1 MARYDVKPGSTSR
14 GVTVGTNDIM
24 SVSST
29 GIAIDTTLNG
39 TYTSAFLYLNEGGI
53 ASNTYIQNGRMY
65 ISNGGHAKGTTLYN
79 GYEVIYAGGHEDGAI
94 VSGGTLEL
102 AYGASATN
110 INVLSGGA
118 MLGDYNATNYI
129 TGTSRGKTIK
139 LGNGQML
146 NLTVYT
152 NREMLVS
159 EGWIASNTT
168 LNGNYA
174 SAQMFV
180 KAGGKASNTLI
191 SSGRMYVSNGGYT
204 ENTTLIGGSQII
216 YTGSHEHGAII
227 KGGIFDLAYGASA
240 TNIQIVSNGFM
251 TADYN
256 HKSYITGTSQG
267 KTIKAGDGE
276 MLNLTVYTNRSMLV
290 SQGWVASNT
299 TLNGTY
305 ASACMYTL
313 DGGTATNTIVSSGRM
328 YVSNGGY
335 TENTT
340 LLNGSQVISAG
351 GWEHRGIVKGGVL
364 YLLYGA
370 SATDIQVVNDGVM
383 IGDFDDTSYITGTS
397 QGKIISAGDGEMLNL
412 TVYTNRE
419 MVVSEG
425 WIASNTTLNGNY
437 ASALMY
443 TLSGGVASNTII
455 NNGRMFVSSGAYTQ
469 STSLVNGSQII
480 LAGGH
485 EHGVVVK
492 GGTLY
497 LSNGASATDIQI
509 INNGAMIANFGSTS
523 YITGTSQGKSIKAGD
538 GEMLNLTIYTD
549 RSMVVGKG
557 WKASNTI
564 LNGTYASAQMF
575 VEKEA
580 QAYGTI
586 ISSGRMYISAG
597 GYAENTYQAAGSQI
611 IYNGGTASG
620 GSVKGGTM
628 YVANGGTVKGTEL
641 RTEGTIILSAGA
653 KAYDLVLS
661 NSNLGMSAGAQL
673 IRTSVCRGGKLAVSN
688 SNVAND
694 TQVLAGGTATI
705 FSKAAASGGNVM
717 SGGTL
722 IFSSGA
728 ILTGTLNAAG
738 TITVKNG
745 ATVSNGT
752 LNFNLV
758 DLKAG
763 NRVILNDMSLLT
775 GANYSITVSGSQA
788 EGSYKLAT
796 GAGAFNGTITVKN
809 ESGNTL
815 GSLSIGGTLN
825 AGGNSY
831 TLTRNNA
838 ALSLTV
844 TASGPSKSPAGDI
857 DGNGVS
863 DVMFQY
869 KVDHQIGFWMNGSNT
884 WKGQGLPEPV
894 EWEVVGAYDMNA
906 NGKADVVM
914 LGNVT
919 VNGVKG
925 AYVGYRKDGD
935 MSTWENISYLNNPDN
950 IQWNVKVGNMTGN
963 AGKNSIVWHAAE
975 LGAVGVWTDG
985 TDSWVSISGGFDKNW
1000 TMLGTGDFNGDGKDE
1015 ILFRNG
1021 TNFYTTDINSN
1032 FSSLGGFGD
1041 GWDARAIG
1049 DFSGDG
1055 KDDLVL
1061 FHKDTGSVVKLENGQ
1076 TSSYASLGQL
1086 DANDWFIVGAGDYN
1100 GDGKDD
1106 LLVRQYSSG
1115 MLGYYANGDFSK
1127 WNEMGRGVDMNWA
1140 VIA

>member
-1 MARYDVKPGSTSR
+1 MARYDVKPGSTVS
-14 GVTVGTNDIM
+14 GKTLGYGDSMYI
-24 SVSST
+24 SST
-29 GIAIDTTLNG
+29 GLAIDTIINANYANTDA
-39 TYTSAFLYLNEGGI
+39 AFLYINEGGK
-53 ASNTYIQNGRMY
+53 ASRTIIRHGMLY
-65 ISNGGHAKGTTLYN
+65 ISNGGVAESTTQFAGTQTVLEGGLINSTIISGGTLDLAAGASATNVQINSFMTADYTADSYITGTSN
-79 GYEVIYAGGHEDGAI
+79 GKDIKVGDKEMNNLTIWYGRYMTVSEGWVASNTTINANYLSTDAASMFIKDGGKATGTVVSHGILYVSNGGYVENTTQVNGSQVIYAGGHTDGA
-94 VSGGTLEL
+94 VVKGGSLCL
-102 AYGASATN
+102 SAGASATN
-110 INVLSGGA
+110 VQI
-118 MLGDYNATNYI
+118 
-129 TGTSRGKTIK
+129 
-139 LGNGQML
+139 
-146 NLTVYT
+146 
-152 NREMLVS
+152 
-159 EGWIASNTT
+159 SN
-168 LNGNYA
+168 
-174 SAQMFV
+174 
-180 KAGGKASNTLI
+180 
-191 SSGRMYVSNGGYT
+191 
-204 ENTTLIGGSQII
+204 
-216 YTGSHEHGAII
+216 
-227 KGGIFDLAYGASA
+227 
-240 TNIQIVSNGFM
+240 NGFM
-251 TADYN
+251 TADYTAD
-256 HKSYITGTSQG
+256 SYITGTSDG
-267 KTIKAGDGE
+267 KSIKLADGE
-276 MLNLTVYTNRSMLV
+276 MNNLTIWYGRYMNV
-290 SQGWVASNT
+290 SEGWVASNT
-299 TLNGTY
+299 TINANYLSTDAASMFINKGGQASGT
-305 ASACMYTL
+305 
-313 DGGTATNTIVSSGRM
+313 
-328 YVSNGGY
+328 
-335 TENTT
+335 
-340 LLNGSQVISAG
+340 VIS
-351 GWEHRGIVKGGVL
+351 HGILHVK
-364 YLLYGA
+364 
-370 SATDIQVVNDGVM
+370 S
-383 IGDFDDTSYITGTS
+383 
-397 QGKIISAGDGEMLNL
+397 
-412 TVYTNRE
+412 
-419 MVVSEG
+419 
-425 WIASNTTLNGNY
+425 
-437 ASALMY
+437 
-443 TLSGGVASNTII
+443 
-455 NNGRMFVSSGAYTQ
+455 
-469 STSLVNGSQII
+469 
-480 LAGGH
+480 
-485 EHGVVVK
+485 
-492 GGTLY
+492 
-497 LSNGASATDIQI
+497 
-509 INNGAMIANFGSTS
+509 
-523 YITGTSQGKSIKAGD
+523 
-538 GEMLNLTIYTD
+538 
-549 RSMVVGKG
+549 
-557 WKASNTI
+557 
-564 LNGTYASAQMF
+564 
-575 VEKEA
+575 
-580 QAYGTI
+580 
-586 ISSGRMYISAG
+586 G
-597 GYAENTYQAAGSQI
+597 GYAENTSQAAGSQI

-628 YVANGGTVKGTEL
+628 FVANGGTVKGTEL

-688 SNVAND
+688 SNVASD

-705 FSKAAASGGNVM
+705 FSKATASGGNVM

-763 NRVILNDMSLLT
+763 NRVILNDMSLLA

-788 EGSYKLAT
+788 EGSYKLAN

-884 WKGQGLPEPV
+884 WKGQGLPEPA

-935 MSTWENISYLNNPDN
+935 MSTWENISFLNNPDN

-985 TDSWVSISGGFDKNW
+985 SDNWVSISGGFDKNW

-1041 GWDARAIG
+1041 GWDVRAIG

-1076 TSSYASLGQL
+1076 TSSYARLGQL

>member
-1 MARYDVKPGSTSR
+1 MARYDVKPGSTSS
-14 GVTVGTNDIM
+14 GVTVGGSSTM
-24 SVSST
+24 YVSSAGT
-29 GIAIDTTLNG
+29 AIETTISGNYAWGSMGILNG
-39 TYTSAFLYLNEGGI
+39 GEAIKTTIANNGSVEVANGGRIQETNQIGGKQSILSGGI
-53 ASNTYIQNGRMY
+53 TDNATI
-65 ISNGGHAKGTTLYN
+65 T
-79 GYEVIYAGGHEDGAI
+79 
-94 VSGGTLEL
+94 GGTLYL
-102 AYGASATN
+102 ADGASATN
-110 INVLSGGA
+110 LIIN
-118 MLGDYNATNYI
+118 
-129 TGTSRGKTIK
+129 
-139 LGNGQML
+139 
-146 NLTVYT
+146 
-152 NREMLVS
+152 
-159 EGWIASNTT
+159 
-168 LNGNYA
+168 
-174 SAQMFV
+174 
-180 KAGGKASNTLI
+180 
-191 SSGRMYVSNGGYT
+191 SNGGM
-204 ENTTLIGGSQII
+204 IGDFS
-216 YTGSHEHGAII
+216 
-227 KGGIFDLAYGASA
+227 SA
-240 TNIQIVSNGFM
+240 
-251 TADYN
+251 
-256 HKSYITGTSQG
+256 SYITGTSNG
-267 KTIKAGDGE
+267 KEIKISNGI
-276 MLNLTVYTNRSMLV
+276 MQNLTVYQAHYITVGER
-290 SQGWVASNT
+290 WVASSSILQGDYSKATMNI
-299 TLNGTY
+299 
-305 ASACMYTL
+305 L
-313 DGGTATNTIVSSGRM
+313 DGGIAIDTAMNKNSYIV
-328 YVSNGGY
+328 VSNGGCIQK
-335 TENTT
+335 TKQITGTQNILSGGLTDKAVVTGGT
-340 LLNGSQVISAG
+340 LLLSA
-351 GWEHRGIVKGGVL
+351 
-364 YLLYGA
+364 GA
-370 SATDIQVVNDGVM
+370 SATDLLVSANGTM
-383 IGDFDDTSYITGTS
+383 IGDFTSDSYISGTS
-397 QGKIISAGDGEMLNL
+397 QGKIVKLGNGVMQNL
-412 TVYTNRE
+412 TVYQARYMTLAD
-419 MVVSEG
+419 G
-425 WIASNTTLNGNY
+425 WIASGTTLQGDYNAAKMNILDGGSAIDTTMDKNSYLTVSNGGY
-437 ASALMY
+437 IQKTKQVSG
-443 TLSGGVASNTII
+443 TQDILSGGLTD
-455 NNGRMFVSSGAYTQ
+455 RT
-469 STSLVNGSQII
+469 
-480 LAGGH
+480 
-485 EHGVVVK
+485 VVT
-492 GGTLY
+492 GGTL
-497 LSNGASATDIQI
+497 LLNAGASATDLLISA
-509 INNGAMIANFGSTS
+509 NGTMIGDFTSDS
-523 YITGTSQGKSIKAGD
+523 YISGTSQGKEIILGD
-538 GEMLNLTIYTD
+538 GVMQNLTVYQARYMTLADGWIASGTTLQGGYSFA
-549 RSMVVGKG
+549 SMEINSGA
-557 WKASNTI
+557 KAINTI
-564 LNGTYASAQMF
+564 LN
-575 VEKEA
+575 
-580 QAYGTI
+580 
-586 ISSGRMYISAG
+586 SSCKLHVKSG
-597 GYAENTYQAAGSQI
+597 GYAENTSQAAGSQI
-611 IYNGGTASG
+611 IYNGATASG

-688 SNVAND
+688 SNVASD

-763 NRVILNDMSLLT
+763 NRVILNDMSLLA

-788 EGSYKLAT
+788 EGSYKLAN

-884 WKGQGLPEPV
+884 WKGQGLPEPA

-935 MSTWENISYLNNPDN
+935 MSTWENISFLNNPDN
-950 IQWNVKVGNMTGN
+950 IQWTVKVGNMTGN

-985 TDSWVSISGGFDKNW
+985 SDNWVSISGGFDKNW

-1041 GWDARAIG
+1041 GWDVRAIG

>member
-1 MARYDVKPGSTSR
+1 M
-14 GVTVGTNDIM
+14 
-24 SVSST
+24 
-29 GIAIDTTLNG
+29 
-39 TYTSAFLYLNEGGI
+39 
-53 ASNTYIQNGRMY
+53 
-65 ISNGGHAKGTTLYN
+65 H
-79 GYEVIYAGGHEDGAI
+79 
-94 VSGGTLEL
+94 
-102 AYGASATN
+102 
-110 INVLSGGA
+110 
-118 MLGDYNATNYI
+118 
-129 TGTSRGKTIK
+129 
-139 LGNGQML
+139 
-146 NLTVYT
+146 
-152 NREMLVS
+152 
-159 EGWIASNTT
+159 
-168 LNGNYA
+168 
-174 SAQMFV
+174 
-180 KAGGKASNTLI
+180 
-191 SSGRMYVSNGGYT
+191 
-204 ENTTLIGGSQII
+204 
-216 YTGSHEHGAII
+216 
-227 KGGIFDLAYGASA
+227 
-240 TNIQIVSNGFM
+240 
-251 TADYN
+251 
-256 HKSYITGTSQG
+256 
-267 KTIKAGDGE
+267 
-276 MLNLTVYTNRSMLV
+276 
-290 SQGWVASNT
+290 
-299 TLNGTY
+299 
-305 ASACMYTL
+305 
-313 DGGTATNTIVSSGRM
+313 
-328 YVSNGGY
+328 
-335 TENTT
+335 
-340 LLNGSQVISAG
+340 
-351 GWEHRGIVKGGVL
+351 
-364 YLLYGA
+364 
-370 SATDIQVVNDGVM
+370 
-383 IGDFDDTSYITGTS
+383 
-397 QGKIISAGDGEMLNL
+397 
-412 TVYTNRE
+412 
-419 MVVSEG
+419 
-425 WIASNTTLNGNY
+425 
-437 ASALMY
+437 
-443 TLSGGVASNTII
+443 
-455 NNGRMFVSSGAYTQ
+455 
-469 STSLVNGSQII
+469 
-480 LAGGH
+480 
-485 EHGVVVK
+485 
-492 GGTLY
+492 
-497 LSNGASATDIQI
+497 
-509 INNGAMIANFGSTS
+509 INNGA
-523 YITGTSQGKSIKAGD
+523 
-538 GEMLNLTIYTD
+538 
-549 RSMVVGKG
+549 
-557 WKASNTI
+557 
-564 LNGTYASAQMF
+564 
-575 VEKEA
+575 
-580 QAYGTI
+580 
-586 ISSGRMYISAG
+586 
-597 GYAENTYQAAGSQI
+597 YAENTLQSGGSQI

-628 YVANGGTVKGTEL
+628 FVANGGTVKGTEL
-641 RTEGTIILSAGA
+641 RTEGSIILSAGA

-688 SNVAND
+688 SNVASD

-728 ILTGTLNAAG
+728 ILTGTINAAG

-788 EGSYKLAT
+788 EGSYKLAN

-844 TASGPSKSPAGDI
+844 TTSGPSKSPAGDI

-884 WKGQGLPEPV
+884 WKGQGLPEPA

-975 LGAVGVWTDG
+975 LGAVGAWTDG

-1000 TMLGTGDFNGDGKDE
+1000 TMLGTGDFNGDRKDE

-1041 GWDARAIG
+1041 GWDVRAIG

>member
-1 MARYDVKPGSTSR
+1 MARYDVKPGSTSS
-14 GVTVGTNDIM
+14 GVMVGGSSTM
-24 SVSST
+24 YVSSAGTAIETILNAGT
-29 GIAIDTTLNG
+29 GYTASMVILDGGKGLNTKLG
-39 TYTSAFLYLNEGGI
+39 NRSYLYVNNGGI
-53 ASNTYIQNGRMY
+53 LQDTVQTAGNQI
-65 ISNGGHAKGTTLYN
+65 ISSGGHTDHAT
-79 GYEVIYAGGHEDGAI
+79 I
-94 VSGGTLEL
+94 SGGVLVL
-102 AYGASATN
+102 NAGASATN
-110 INVLSGGA
+110 LNITDGF
-118 MLGDYNATNYI
+118 MEGDFSSDSYI
-129 TGTSRGKTIK
+129 TGTSRGVSIK
-139 LGNGQML
+139 VGNGIMQ
-146 NLTVYT
+146 NLTVCYGHY
-152 NREMLVS
+152 LSVAQD
-159 EGWIASNTT
+159 WIASKTT
-168 LNGNYA
+168 LIGAPGYTAKMYVNE
-174 SAQMFV
+174 
-180 KAGGKASNTLI
+180 GGTATETIINSRSI
-191 SSGRMYVSNGGYT
+191 MYVSNGGYVHST
-204 ENTTLIGGSQII
+204 KQ
-216 YTGSHEHGAII
+216 
-227 KGGIFDLAYGASA
+227 
-240 TNIQIVSNGFM
+240 TN
-251 TADYN
+251 
-256 HKSYITGTSQG
+256 
-267 KTIKAGDGE
+267 GE
-276 MLNLTVYTNRSMLV
+276 
-290 SQGWVASNT
+290 
-299 TLNGTY
+299 
-305 ASACMYTL
+305 
-313 DGGTATNTIVSSGRM
+313 
-328 YVSNGGY
+328 
-335 TENTT
+335 
-340 LLNGSQVISAG
+340 QVISSG
-351 GWEHRGIVKGGVL
+351 GL
-364 YLLYGA
+364 
-370 SATDIQVVNDGVM
+370 TD
-383 IGDFDDTSYITGTS
+383 
-397 QGKIISAGDGEMLNL
+397 
-412 TVYTNRE
+412 
-419 MVVSEG
+419 
-425 WIASNTTLNGNY
+425 
-437 ASALMY
+437 SALV
-443 TLSGGVASNTII
+443 T
-455 NNGRMFVSSGAYTQ
+455 
-469 STSLVNGSQII
+469 
-480 LAGGH
+480 
-485 EHGVVVK
+485 

-497 LSNGASATDIQI
+497 LNAGASATELVVSA
-509 INNGAMIANFGSTS
+509 NGVMKGDFTSDS
-523 YITGTSQGKSIKAGD
+523 YITGTSQGKSIKIAD
-538 GEMLNLTIYTD
+538 GIMQNLTVCSGYYMDVAEGWTASGTTLIGNPGYFAKMYVNEGGNAIETNIYN
-549 RSMVVGKG
+549 RSIMYV
-557 WKASNTI
+557 
-564 LNGTYASAQMF
+564 Y
-575 VEKEA
+575 
-580 QAYGTI
+580 
-586 ISSGRMYISAG
+586 SGAFT
-597 GYAENTYQAAGSQI
+597 ENTTQSGGSQI

-628 YVANGGTVKGTEL
+628 FVANGGTVKGTEL
-641 RTEGTIILSAGA
+641 RTEGSIILSAGA

-688 SNVAND
+688 SNVASD

-705 FSKAAASGGNVM
+705 FNKAAASGGNVM

-763 NRVILNDMSLLT
+763 NRVILNDMSLLA

-788 EGSYKLAT
+788 EGSYKLAN

-884 WKGQGLPEPV
+884 WKGQGLPEPA

-935 MSTWENISYLNNPDN
+935 MSTWENISFLNNPDN

-985 TDSWVSISGGFDKNW
+985 TDNWVSISGGFDKNW

-1041 GWDARAIG
+1041 GWDVRAIG

>member
-1 MARYDVKPGSTSR
+1 MTAD
-14 GVTVGTNDIM
+14 
-24 SVSST
+24 
-29 GIAIDTTLNG
+29 
-39 TYTSAFLYLNEGGI
+39 YTADS
-53 ASNTYIQNGRMY
+53 
-65 ISNGGHAKGTTLYN
+65 
-79 GYEVIYAGGHEDGAI
+79 
-94 VSGGTLEL
+94 
-102 AYGASATN
+102 
-110 INVLSGGA
+110 
-118 MLGDYNATNYI
+118 YI
-129 TGTSRGKTIK
+129 TGTSNGKDIK
-139 LGNGQML
+139 VGDKEMN
-146 NLTVYT
+146 NLTIWNGRYM
-152 NREMLVS
+152 NVS
-159 EGWIASNTT
+159 EGWVASNTT
-168 LNGNYA
+168 INANYLSYDTA
-174 SAQMFV
+174 SMFIRD
-180 KAGGKASNTLI
+180 GGKATGTVI
-191 SSGRMYVSNGGYT
+191 SHGILYVSNGGYV
-204 ENTTLIGGSQII
+204 ENTTQVNGSQII
-216 YTGSHEHGAII
+216 YAGGHTDGAVV
-227 KGGIFDLAYGASA
+227 KGGSLCLSAGASA
-240 TNIQIVSNGFM
+240 TNVQISNNGFM
-251 TADYN
+251 TADYTAD
-256 HKSYITGTSQG
+256 SYITGTSDG
-267 KTIKAGDGE
+267 KSIKLADGE
-276 MLNLTVYTNRSMLV
+276 MNNLTIWNGRYMNV
-290 SQGWVASNT
+290 SEGWVASNT
-299 TLNGTY
+299 TINANYLSYDTASMFINKGGQASGT
-305 ASACMYTL
+305 
-313 DGGTATNTIVSSGRM
+313 
-328 YVSNGGY
+328 
-335 TENTT
+335 
-340 LLNGSQVISAG
+340 VIS
-351 GWEHRGIVKGGVL
+351 HGILHVK
-364 YLLYGA
+364 
-370 SATDIQVVNDGVM
+370 S
-383 IGDFDDTSYITGTS
+383 
-397 QGKIISAGDGEMLNL
+397 
-412 TVYTNRE
+412 
-419 MVVSEG
+419 
-425 WIASNTTLNGNY
+425 
-437 ASALMY
+437 
-443 TLSGGVASNTII
+443 
-455 NNGRMFVSSGAYTQ
+455 
-469 STSLVNGSQII
+469 
-480 LAGGH
+480 
-485 EHGVVVK
+485 
-492 GGTLY
+492 
-497 LSNGASATDIQI
+497 
-509 INNGAMIANFGSTS
+509 
-523 YITGTSQGKSIKAGD
+523 
-538 GEMLNLTIYTD
+538 
-549 RSMVVGKG
+549 
-557 WKASNTI
+557 
-564 LNGTYASAQMF
+564 
-575 VEKEA
+575 
-580 QAYGTI
+580 
-586 ISSGRMYISAG
+586 G
-597 GYAENTYQAAGSQI
+597 GYAENTSQAAGSQI

-628 YVANGGTVKGTEL
+628 FVANGGTVKGTEL
-641 RTEGTIILSAGA
+641 RTEGSIILSAGA

-688 SNVAND
+688 SNVASD
-694 TQVLAGGTATI
+694 TLVLAGGTATI
-705 FSKAAASGGNVM
+705 FSKATASGGNVM

-763 NRVILNDMSLLT
+763 NRVILNDMSLLA

-788 EGSYKLAT
+788 EGSYKLAN

-884 WKGQGLPEPV
+884 WKGQGLPEPA

-935 MSTWENISYLNNPDN
+935 MSTWENISFLNNPDN

-985 TDSWVSISGGFDKNW
+985 TDNWVSISGGFDKNW

-1021 TNFYTTDINSN
+1021 SNFYTTDINSN
-1032 FSSLGGFGD
+1032 FSSLGGFGA
-1041 GWDARAIG
+1041 GWEVRAIG

-1076 TSSYASLGQL
+1076 ASSYASLGQL

-1106 LLVRQYSSG
+1106 LLVRQYSTG

>member
-1 MARYDVKPGSTSR
+1 MTAD
-14 GVTVGTNDIM
+14 
-24 SVSST
+24 
-29 GIAIDTTLNG
+29 
-39 TYTSAFLYLNEGGI
+39 YTADS
-53 ASNTYIQNGRMY
+53 
-65 ISNGGHAKGTTLYN
+65 
-79 GYEVIYAGGHEDGAI
+79 
-94 VSGGTLEL
+94 
-102 AYGASATN
+102 
-110 INVLSGGA
+110 
-118 MLGDYNATNYI
+118 YI
-129 TGTSRGKTIK
+129 TGTSNGKDIK
-139 LGNGQML
+139 VGDKEMN
-146 NLTVYT
+146 NLTIWYGRYM
-152 NREMLVS
+152 NVS
-159 EGWIASNTT
+159 EGWVASNTT
-168 LNGNYA
+168 INANHGTNNDTA
-174 SAQMFV
+174 SMFIRD
-180 KAGGKASNTLI
+180 GGKATGTVI
-191 SSGRMYVSNGGYT
+191 SHGILYVSNGGYV
-204 ENTTLIGGSQII
+204 ENTTQVNGSQII
-216 YTGSHEHGAII
+216 YAGGHTDGAVV
-227 KGGIFDLAYGASA
+227 KGGSLCLSAGASA
-240 TNIQIVSNGFM
+240 TNVQISNNGFM
-251 TADYN
+251 TADYTAD
-256 HKSYITGTSQG
+256 SYITGTSDG
-267 KTIKAGDGE
+267 KSIKLADGE
-276 MLNLTVYTNRSMLV
+276 MNNLTIWYGRYMNV
-290 SQGWVASNT
+290 SEGWVASNT
-299 TLNGTY
+299 TINANHGTNNDT
-305 ASACMYTL
+305 ASMFINK
-313 DGGTATNTIVSSGRM
+313 GGQASG
-328 YVSNGGY
+328 
-335 TENTT
+335 T
-340 LLNGSQVISAG
+340 VIS
-351 GWEHRGIVKGGVL
+351 HGILHVK
-364 YLLYGA
+364 
-370 SATDIQVVNDGVM
+370 S
-383 IGDFDDTSYITGTS
+383 
-397 QGKIISAGDGEMLNL
+397 
-412 TVYTNRE
+412 
-419 MVVSEG
+419 
-425 WIASNTTLNGNY
+425 
-437 ASALMY
+437 
-443 TLSGGVASNTII
+443 
-455 NNGRMFVSSGAYTQ
+455 
-469 STSLVNGSQII
+469 
-480 LAGGH
+480 
-485 EHGVVVK
+485 
-492 GGTLY
+492 
-497 LSNGASATDIQI
+497 
-509 INNGAMIANFGSTS
+509 
-523 YITGTSQGKSIKAGD
+523 
-538 GEMLNLTIYTD
+538 
-549 RSMVVGKG
+549 
-557 WKASNTI
+557 
-564 LNGTYASAQMF
+564 
-575 VEKEA
+575 
-580 QAYGTI
+580 
-586 ISSGRMYISAG
+586 G
-597 GYAENTYQAAGSQI
+597 GYAENTSQAAGSQI
-611 IYNGGTASG
+611 IYNGATASG

-661 NSNLGMSAGAQL
+661 NSNLGMSARAQL

-688 SNVAND
+688 SNVASD

-705 FSKAAASGGNVM
+705 FNKAAASGGNVM

-763 NRVILNDMSLLT
+763 NRVILNDMSLLA

-788 EGSYKLAT
+788 EGSYKLAH

-884 WKGQGLPEPV
+884 WKGQGLPEPA

-935 MSTWENISYLNNPDN
+935 MSTWENISFLNNPDN
-950 IQWNVKVGNMTGN
+950 IQWTVKVGNMTGN

-985 TDSWVSISGGFDKNW
+985 TDNWVSISGGFDKNW

-1041 GWDARAIG
+1041 GWDVRAIG

>member
-1 MARYDVKPGSTSR
+1 MARYDVKPGSTVS
-14 GVTVGTNDIM
+14 GKTLGNGDSMYI
-24 SVSST
+24 SST
-29 GIAIDTTLNG
+29 GLAIDTIINANYGSYDT
-39 TYTSAFLYLNEGGI
+39 TSMYINEGGK
-53 ASNTYIQNGRMY
+53 ASGTIIRHGRLY
-65 ISNGGHAKGTTLYN
+65 ISNGGVAESTTQFAGTQTVL
-79 GYEVIYAGGHEDGAI
+79 EGGLTNSTI
-94 VSGGTLEL
+94 VSGGTLDL
-102 AYGASATN
+102 AAGASATN
-110 INVLSGGA
+110 V
-118 MLGDYNATNYI
+118 
-129 TGTSRGKTIK
+129 
-139 LGNGQML
+139 
-146 NLTVYT
+146 
-152 NREMLVS
+152 
-159 EGWIASNTT
+159 
-168 LNGNYA
+168 
-174 SAQMFV
+174 
-180 KAGGKASNTLI
+180 
-191 SSGRMYVSNGGYT
+191 
-204 ENTTLIGGSQII
+204 QI
-216 YTGSHEHGAII
+216 
-227 KGGIFDLAYGASA
+227 
-240 TNIQIVSNGFM
+240 NGFM
-251 TADYN
+251 TADYTAD
-256 HKSYITGTSQG
+256 SYITGTSNG
-267 KTIKAGDGE
+267 KDIKVGDKE
-276 MLNLTVYTNRSMLV
+276 MNNLTIWNGRYMNV
-290 SQGWVASNT
+290 SEGWVASNT
-299 TLNGTY
+299 TINANYLSYDT
-305 ASACMYTL
+305 ASMFIR
-313 DGGTATNTIVSSGRM
+313 DGGKATGTVISHGIL

-335 TENTT
+335 VENTT
-340 LLNGSQVISAG
+340 QVNGSQIIYAG
-351 GWEHRGIVKGGVL
+351 GHTDGAVVKGGSL
-364 YLLYGA
+364 CLSAGA
-370 SATDIQVVNDGVM
+370 SATNVQISNNGFMTADYTAD
-383 IGDFDDTSYITGTS
+383 SYITGTS
-397 QGKIISAGDGEMLNL
+397 DGKSIKLADGEMNNL
-412 TVYTNRE
+412 TIWNGRYMN
-419 MVVSEG
+419 VSEG
-425 WIASNTTLNGNY
+425 WVASNTTINANY
-437 ASALMY
+437 LSYDTASMF
-443 TLSGGVASNTII
+443 I
-455 NNGRMFVSSGAYTQ
+455 N
-469 STSLVNGSQII
+469 
-480 LAGGH
+480 
-485 EHGVVVK
+485 K
-492 GGTLY
+492 GGQ
-497 LSNGASATDIQI
+497 AS
-509 INNGAMIANFGSTS
+509 
-523 YITGTSQGKSIKAGD
+523 GTVISHGILHVKS
-538 GEMLNLTIYTD
+538 
-549 RSMVVGKG
+549 
-557 WKASNTI
+557 
-564 LNGTYASAQMF
+564 
-575 VEKEA
+575 
-580 QAYGTI
+580 
-586 ISSGRMYISAG
+586 G
-597 GYAENTYQAAGSQI
+597 GYAENTSQAAGSQI

-628 YVANGGTVKGTEL
+628 FVANGGTVKGTEL
-641 RTEGTIILSAGA
+641 RTEGSIILSAGA

-661 NSNLGMSAGAQL
+661 NSNLGMSAGALL

-705 FSKAAASGGNVM
+705 FNKAAASGGNVM

-728 ILTGTLNAAG
+728 ILTGTINAAG

-788 EGSYKLAT
+788 EGSYKLAN
-796 GAGAFNGTITVKN
+796 GAGAFNGMITVKN

-831 TLTRNNA
+831 TLTRDNA

-884 WKGQGLPEPV
+884 WKGQGLPEPA

-935 MSTWENISYLNNPDN
+935 MSTWENISFLNNPDN

-985 TDSWVSISGGFDKNW
+985 TDNWVSISGGFDENW
-1000 TMLGTGDFNGDGKDE
+1000 TMLGTGDFNGDGRDE
-1015 ILFRNG
+1015 ILFQNG

-1032 FSSLGGFGD
+1032 FASLGGFGA
-1041 GWDARAIG
+1041 GWEVRAIG

-1076 TSSYASLGQL
+1076 ASSYASLGQL

-1106 LLVRQYSSG
+1106 LLVRQYSTG

>member
-1 MARYDVKPGSTSR
+1 MARYDVKPGSTSS
-14 GVTVGTNDIM
+14 GVTVGGSSTM
-24 SVSST
+24 YVSSAGT
-29 GIAIDTTLNG
+29 AIETTISGNYYWGSMGILNG
-39 TYTSAFLYLNEGGI
+39 GEAIKTTIANNGSVEVANGGRIQKTNQIGGKQSILSGGI
-53 ASNTYIQNGRMY
+53 TDNATI
-65 ISNGGHAKGTTLYN
+65 T
-79 GYEVIYAGGHEDGAI
+79 
-94 VSGGTLEL
+94 GGTLYL
-102 AYGASATN
+102 ADGASATN
-110 INVLSGGA
+110 LIIN
-118 MLGDYNATNYI
+118 
-129 TGTSRGKTIK
+129 
-139 LGNGQML
+139 
-146 NLTVYT
+146 
-152 NREMLVS
+152 
-159 EGWIASNTT
+159 
-168 LNGNYA
+168 
-174 SAQMFV
+174 
-180 KAGGKASNTLI
+180 
-191 SSGRMYVSNGGYT
+191 SNGGM
-204 ENTTLIGGSQII
+204 IGDFS
-216 YTGSHEHGAII
+216 
-227 KGGIFDLAYGASA
+227 SA
-240 TNIQIVSNGFM
+240 
-251 TADYN
+251 
-256 HKSYITGTSQG
+256 SYITGTSNG
-267 KTIKAGDGE
+267 KEIKISNGI
-276 MLNLTVYTNRSMLV
+276 MQNLTVYQSHYITVGER
-290 SQGWVASNT
+290 WVASSSILQGDYYKATMNI
-299 TLNGTY
+299 
-305 ASACMYTL
+305 L
-313 DGGTATNTIVSSGRM
+313 DGGIAIDTAMNKNSYIV
-328 YVSNGGY
+328 VSNGGCIQK
-335 TENTT
+335 TKQITGTQNILSGGLTDKAVVTGGT
-340 LLNGSQVISAG
+340 LLLSA
-351 GWEHRGIVKGGVL
+351 
-364 YLLYGA
+364 GA
-370 SATDIQVVNDGVM
+370 SATDLLVSANGIM
-383 IGDFDDTSYITGTS
+383 IGNFTSDSYISGTS
-397 QGKIISAGDGEMLNL
+397 QGKIVKLGNGVMQNL
-412 TVYTNRE
+412 TVYQSRYMTLGD
-419 MVVSEG
+419 G
-425 WIASNTTLNGNY
+425 WIASGTTLQGGY
-437 ASALMY
+437 YFASME
-443 TLSGGVASNTII
+443 I
-455 NNGRMFVSSGAYTQ
+455 NSGA
-469 STSLVNGSQII
+469 
-480 LAGGH
+480 
-485 EHGVVVK
+485 
-492 GGTLY
+492 
-497 LSNGASATDIQI
+497 
-509 INNGAMIANFGSTS
+509 
-523 YITGTSQGKSIKAGD
+523 KA
-538 GEMLNLTIYTD
+538 I
-549 RSMVVGKG
+549 
-557 WKASNTI
+557 NTI
-564 LNGTYASAQMF
+564 LN
-575 VEKEA
+575 
-580 QAYGTI
+580 
-586 ISSGRMYISAG
+586 SSCKLHVKSG
-597 GYAENTYQAAGSQI
+597 GYAENTSQAAGSQI
-611 IYNGGTASG
+611 IYNGATASG

-641 RTEGTIILSAGA
+641 RTEGTIILSSGA

-661 NSNLGMSAGAQL
+661 NSNLGMSARAQL

-688 SNVAND
+688 SNVASD

-705 FSKAAASGGNVM
+705 FNKAAASGGNVM

-728 ILTGTLNAAG
+728 ILTGTLNAA
-738 TITVKNG
+738 
-745 ATVSNGT
+745 
-752 LNFNLV
+752 
-758 DLKAG
+758 
-763 NRVILNDMSLLT
+763 
-775 GANYSITVSGSQA
+775 
-788 EGSYKLAT
+788 
-796 GAGAFNGTITVKN
+796 GTITVKN

-884 WKGQGLPEPV
+884 WKGQGLPEPA

-985 TDSWVSISGGFDKNW
+985 TDNWVSISGGFDKNW

-1041 GWDARAIG
+1041 GWDVRAIG

>member
-1 MARYDVKPGSTSR
+1 MARYDVKPGSTSS
-14 GVTVGTNDIM
+14 GVMVGNGSIM
-24 SVSST
+24 YVSSAGTAIETILNAGT
-29 GIAIDTTLNG
+29 GYTASMVILDGGKGLNTKLG
-39 TYTSAFLYLNEGGI
+39 NRSYLYVNNGGI
-53 ASNTYIQNGRMY
+53 LQDTVQTAGNQI
-65 ISNGGHAKGTTLYN
+65 ISSGGHTDHAT
-79 GYEVIYAGGHEDGAI
+79 I
-94 VSGGTLEL
+94 SGGVLVL
-102 AYGASATN
+102 NAGASATN
-110 INVLSGGA
+110 LNITDGF
-118 MLGDYNATNYI
+118 MEGDFSSDSYI
-129 TGTSRGKTIK
+129 TGTSRGVSIRV
-139 LGNGQML
+139 GNGIMQ
-146 NLTVYT
+146 NLTVCYGHYLSVAQDWT
-152 NREMLVS
+152 
-159 EGWIASNTT
+159 ASGTT
-168 LNGNYA
+168 LIGDPGGFAKMYVNEGG
-174 SAQMFV
+174 SATET
-180 KAGGKASNTLI
+180 SINSRSI
-191 SSGRMYVSNGGYT
+191 MYVSNGGYVH
-204 ENTTLIGGSQII
+204 NTKQTNGEQVISSGGLTDSALVTGGTLFLN
-216 YTGSHEHGAII
+216 A
-227 KGGIFDLAYGASA
+227 GASA
-240 TNIQIVSNGFM
+240 TELVVSAN
-251 TADYN
+251 
-256 HKSYITGTSQG
+256 
-267 KTIKAGDGE
+267 
-276 MLNLTVYTNRSMLV
+276 
-290 SQGWVASNT
+290 
-299 TLNGTY
+299 
-305 ASACMYTL
+305 
-313 DGGTATNTIVSSGRM
+313 
-328 YVSNGGY
+328 
-335 TENTT
+335 
-340 LLNGSQVISAG
+340 
-351 GWEHRGIVKGGVL
+351 
-364 YLLYGA
+364 
-370 SATDIQVVNDGVM
+370 GVM
-383 IGDFDDTSYITGTS
+383 KGDFTS
-397 QGKIISAGDGEMLNL
+397 D
-412 TVYTNRE
+412 
-419 MVVSEG
+419 
-425 WIASNTTLNGNY
+425 
-437 ASALMY
+437 
-443 TLSGGVASNTII
+443 
-455 NNGRMFVSSGAYTQ
+455 
-469 STSLVNGSQII
+469 
-480 LAGGH
+480 
-485 EHGVVVK
+485 
-492 GGTLY
+492 
-497 LSNGASATDIQI
+497 
-509 INNGAMIANFGSTS
+509 S
-523 YITGTSQGKSIKAGD
+523 YITGTSQGKSIKIAD
-538 GEMLNLTIYTD
+538 GIMQNLTVCSGYYMDVAEGWTASGTTLIGDPGWFAKMYVNEGGSATETSINS
-549 RSMVVGKG
+549 RSIMYV
-557 WKASNTI
+557 SNGGYVHNTKQT
-564 LNGTYASAQMF
+564 NGEQ
-575 VEKEA
+575 V
-580 QAYGTI
+580 
-586 ISSGRMYISAG
+586 ISSGGLTDSALVTGGTLFLNAGASATELVVSANGVMKGDFTSDSYITGTSQGKSIKIADG
-597 GYAENTYQAAGSQI
+597 IMQNLTVCSGFYMDVAENWSASGTTLIGNPGYFAKMYVNEGGNAIETNIYNRSIMYVYSGAFTENTTQSGGSQI

-688 SNVAND
+688 SNVASD

-705 FSKAAASGGNVM
+705 FSKATASGGNVM

-738 TITVKNG
+738 TIAVKNG

-763 NRVILNDMSLLT
+763 NRVILNDMSLLA

-788 EGSYKLAT
+788 EGSYKLAN

-884 WKGQGLPEPV
+884 WKGQGLPEPA

-985 TDSWVSISGGFDKNW
+985 TDNWVSISGGFDKNW

-1015 ILFRNG
+1015 ILFQNG

-1032 FSSLGGFGD
+1032 FASLGGFGT
-1041 GWDARAIG
+1041 GWEVRAIG

>member
-1 MARYDVKPGSTSR
+1 MARYDVKPGSTVS
-14 GVTVGTNDIM
+14 GKTLGNGDSMYI
-24 SVSST
+24 SST
-29 GIAIDTTLNG
+29 GLAIDTIINANYGSYDT
-39 TYTSAFLYLNEGGI
+39 TSMYINEGGK
-53 ASNTYIQNGRMY
+53 ASGTIIRHGRLY
-65 ISNGGHAKGTTLYN
+65 ISNGGVAESTTQFAGTQTVL
-79 GYEVIYAGGHEDGAI
+79 EGGLTNSTI
-94 VSGGTLEL
+94 VSGGTLDL
-102 AYGASATN
+102 AAGASATN
-110 INVLSGGA
+110 V
-118 MLGDYNATNYI
+118 
-129 TGTSRGKTIK
+129 
-139 LGNGQML
+139 
-146 NLTVYT
+146 
-152 NREMLVS
+152 
-159 EGWIASNTT
+159 
-168 LNGNYA
+168 
-174 SAQMFV
+174 
-180 KAGGKASNTLI
+180 
-191 SSGRMYVSNGGYT
+191 
-204 ENTTLIGGSQII
+204 QI
-216 YTGSHEHGAII
+216 
-227 KGGIFDLAYGASA
+227 
-240 TNIQIVSNGFM
+240 NGFM
-251 TADYN
+251 TADYTAD
-256 HKSYITGTSQG
+256 SYITGTSNG
-267 KTIKAGDGE
+267 KDIKVGDKE
-276 MLNLTVYTNRSMLV
+276 MNNLTIWNGRYMNV
-290 SQGWVASNT
+290 SEGWVASNT
-299 TLNGTY
+299 TINANYLSYDT
-305 ASACMYTL
+305 ASMFIR
-313 DGGTATNTIVSSGRM
+313 DGGKATGTVISHGIL

-335 TENTT
+335 VENTT
-340 LLNGSQVISAG
+340 QVNGSQIIYAG
-351 GWEHRGIVKGGVL
+351 GHTDGAVVKGGSL
-364 YLLYGA
+364 CLSAGA
-370 SATDIQVVNDGVM
+370 SATNVQISNNGFMTADYTAD
-383 IGDFDDTSYITGTS
+383 SYITGTS
-397 QGKIISAGDGEMLNL
+397 DGKSIKLADGEMNNL
-412 TVYTNRE
+412 TIWNGRYMN
-419 MVVSEG
+419 VSEG
-425 WIASNTTLNGNY
+425 WVASNTTINANY
-437 ASALMY
+437 LSYDTASMF
-443 TLSGGVASNTII
+443 I
-455 NNGRMFVSSGAYTQ
+455 N
-469 STSLVNGSQII
+469 
-480 LAGGH
+480 
-485 EHGVVVK
+485 K
-492 GGTLY
+492 GGQ
-497 LSNGASATDIQI
+497 AS
-509 INNGAMIANFGSTS
+509 
-523 YITGTSQGKSIKAGD
+523 GTVISHGILHVKS
-538 GEMLNLTIYTD
+538 
-549 RSMVVGKG
+549 
-557 WKASNTI
+557 
-564 LNGTYASAQMF
+564 
-575 VEKEA
+575 
-580 QAYGTI
+580 
-586 ISSGRMYISAG
+586 G
-597 GYAENTYQAAGSQI
+597 GYAENTSQAAGSQI

-705 FSKAAASGGNVM
+705 FNKAAASGGNVM

-728 ILTGTLNAAG
+728 ILTGTINAAG

-763 NRVILNDMSLLT
+763 NRVILNDMSLLA

-788 EGSYKLAT
+788 EGSYKLAN

-884 WKGQGLPEPV
+884 WKGQGLPEPA

-935 MSTWENISYLNNPDN
+935 MSTWENISFLNNPDN

-985 TDSWVSISGGFDKNW
+985 TDNWVSISGGFDKNW

-1015 ILFRNG
+1015 ILFLNG

-1032 FSSLGGFGD
+1032 FASLGGFGT
-1041 GWDARAIG
+1041 GWEVRAIG

>member
-1 MARYDVKPGSTSR
+1 MARYDVKPGSTSS
-14 GVTVGTNDIM
+14 GVTVGGSSTM
-24 SVSST
+24 YVSSAGPAIET
-29 GIAIDTTLNG
+29 TISGNYYWGSMGILNG
-39 TYTSAFLYLNEGGI
+39 GEAIKTTIANNGSVEVANGGRIQKTNQIGGKQSILSGGI
-53 ASNTYIQNGRMY
+53 TDNATI
-65 ISNGGHAKGTTLYN
+65 T
-79 GYEVIYAGGHEDGAI
+79 
-94 VSGGTLEL
+94 GGTLYL
-102 AYGASATN
+102 ADGASATN
-110 INVLSGGA
+110 LIIN
-118 MLGDYNATNYI
+118 
-129 TGTSRGKTIK
+129 
-139 LGNGQML
+139 
-146 NLTVYT
+146 
-152 NREMLVS
+152 
-159 EGWIASNTT
+159 
-168 LNGNYA
+168 
-174 SAQMFV
+174 
-180 KAGGKASNTLI
+180 
-191 SSGRMYVSNGGYT
+191 SNGGM
-204 ENTTLIGGSQII
+204 IGDFS
-216 YTGSHEHGAII
+216 
-227 KGGIFDLAYGASA
+227 SA
-240 TNIQIVSNGFM
+240 
-251 TADYN
+251 
-256 HKSYITGTSQG
+256 SYITGTSNG
-267 KTIKAGDGE
+267 KEIKISNGI
-276 MLNLTVYTNRSMLV
+276 MQNLTVYQSHYITVGER
-290 SQGWVASNT
+290 WVASSSILQGDYYKATMNI
-299 TLNGTY
+299 
-305 ASACMYTL
+305 L
-313 DGGTATNTIVSSGRM
+313 DGGIAIDTAMNKNSYIV
-328 YVSNGGY
+328 VSNGGCIQK
-335 TENTT
+335 TKQITGTQNILSGGLTDKAVVTGGT
-340 LLNGSQVISAG
+340 LLLSA
-351 GWEHRGIVKGGVL
+351 
-364 YLLYGA
+364 GA
-370 SATDIQVVNDGVM
+370 SATDLLVSANGIM
-383 IGDFDDTSYITGTS
+383 IGDFTSDSYISGTS
-397 QGKIISAGDGEMLNL
+397 QGKIVKLGNGVMQNL
-412 TVYTNRE
+412 TVYQSRYMTLGD
-419 MVVSEG
+419 G
-425 WIASNTTLNGNY
+425 WIASGTTLQGGY
-437 ASALMY
+437 YFASME
-443 TLSGGVASNTII
+443 I
-455 NNGRMFVSSGAYTQ
+455 NSGA
-469 STSLVNGSQII
+469 
-480 LAGGH
+480 
-485 EHGVVVK
+485 
-492 GGTLY
+492 
-497 LSNGASATDIQI
+497 
-509 INNGAMIANFGSTS
+509 
-523 YITGTSQGKSIKAGD
+523 KA
-538 GEMLNLTIYTD
+538 I
-549 RSMVVGKG
+549 
-557 WKASNTI
+557 NTI
-564 LNGTYASAQMF
+564 LN
-575 VEKEA
+575 
-580 QAYGTI
+580 
-586 ISSGRMYISAG
+586 SSCKLHVKSG
-597 GYAENTYQAAGSQI
+597 GYAENTSQAAGSQI
-611 IYNGGTASG
+611 IYNGATASG

-641 RTEGTIILSAGA
+641 RTEGTIILSSGA

-661 NSNLGMSAGAQL
+661 NSNLGMSARAQL

-688 SNVAND
+688 SNVASD

-705 FSKAAASGGNVM
+705 FNKAAASGGNVM

-788 EGSYKLAT
+788 EGSYKLAN

-884 WKGQGLPEPV
+884 WKGQGLPEPA

-1041 GWDARAIG
+1041 GWDVRAIG

-1061 FHKDTGSVVKLENGQ
+1061 FHKDTASVVKLENGQ

>member
-1 MARYDVKPGSTSR
+1 MFIRD
-14 GVTVGTNDIM
+14 
-24 SVSST
+24 
-29 GIAIDTTLNG
+29 
-39 TYTSAFLYLNEGGI
+39 GGR
-53 ASNTYIQNGRMY
+53 A
-65 ISNGGHAKGTTLYN
+65 
-79 GYEVIYAGGHEDGAI
+79 
-94 VSGGTLEL
+94 
-102 AYGASATN
+102 
-110 INVLSGGA
+110 
-118 MLGDYNATNYI
+118 
-129 TGTSRGKTIK
+129 TGT
-139 LGNGQML
+139 
-146 NLTVYT
+146 V
-152 NREMLVS
+152 VS
-159 EGWIASNTT
+159 HGI
-168 LNGNYA
+168 L
-174 SAQMFV
+174 
-180 KAGGKASNTLI
+180 
-191 SSGRMYVSNGGYT
+191 YVSNGGYI
-204 ENTTLIGGSQII
+204 EATTQVNGSQII
-216 YTGSHEHGAII
+216 YAGGHTDGAVV
-227 KGGIFDLAYGASA
+227 KGGSLCLSAGASA
-240 TNIQIVSNGFM
+240 TNVQISNNGFM
-251 TADYN
+251 TADYTAD
-256 HKSYITGTSQG
+256 SYITGTSDG
-267 KTIKAGDGE
+267 KNIKLADGE
-276 MLNLTVYTNRSMLV
+276 MNNLTIWHTRYMTV
-290 SQGWVASNT
+290 SEGWVASNT
-299 TLNGTY
+299 TINANYGNNNTASMFINKGGQASGT
-305 ASACMYTL
+305 
-313 DGGTATNTIVSSGRM
+313 
-328 YVSNGGY
+328 
-335 TENTT
+335 
-340 LLNGSQVISAG
+340 VIS
-351 GWEHRGIVKGGVL
+351 HGILHVK
-364 YLLYGA
+364 
-370 SATDIQVVNDGVM
+370 S
-383 IGDFDDTSYITGTS
+383 
-397 QGKIISAGDGEMLNL
+397 
-412 TVYTNRE
+412 
-419 MVVSEG
+419 
-425 WIASNTTLNGNY
+425 
-437 ASALMY
+437 
-443 TLSGGVASNTII
+443 
-455 NNGRMFVSSGAYTQ
+455 
-469 STSLVNGSQII
+469 
-480 LAGGH
+480 
-485 EHGVVVK
+485 
-492 GGTLY
+492 
-497 LSNGASATDIQI
+497 
-509 INNGAMIANFGSTS
+509 
-523 YITGTSQGKSIKAGD
+523 
-538 GEMLNLTIYTD
+538 
-549 RSMVVGKG
+549 
-557 WKASNTI
+557 
-564 LNGTYASAQMF
+564 
-575 VEKEA
+575 
-580 QAYGTI
+580 
-586 ISSGRMYISAG
+586 G
-597 GYAENTYQAAGSQI
+597 GYAENTSQAAGSQI
-611 IYNGGTASG
+611 IYNGATASG

-628 YVANGGTVKGTEL
+628 FVANGGTVKGTEL

-688 SNVAND
+688 SNVASD

-705 FSKAAASGGNVM
+705 FSKATASGGNVM

-788 EGSYKLAT
+788 EGSYKLAN
-796 GAGAFNGTITVKN
+796 GARAFNGTITVKN

-884 WKGQGLPEPV
+884 WKGQGLPEPA

-985 TDSWVSISGGFDKNW
+985 TDNWVSISGGFDKNW

-1032 FSSLGGFGD
+1032 FSSLGGFGA
-1041 GWDARAIG
+1041 GWDVRAIG

>member
-1 MARYDVKPGSTSR
+1 MARYDVKPGSTSS
-14 GVTVGTNDIM
+14 GVTVGGSSTM
-24 SVSST
+24 YVSSAGT
-29 GIAIDTTLNG
+29 AIETTISGNYYWGSMGILNG
-39 TYTSAFLYLNEGGI
+39 GEAIKTTIANNGSVEVANGGRIQETNQIGGKQSILSGGI
-53 ASNTYIQNGRMY
+53 TDNATI
-65 ISNGGHAKGTTLYN
+65 T
-79 GYEVIYAGGHEDGAI
+79 
-94 VSGGTLEL
+94 GGTLYL
-102 AYGASATN
+102 ADGASATN
-110 INVLSGGA
+110 LIIN
-118 MLGDYNATNYI
+118 
-129 TGTSRGKTIK
+129 
-139 LGNGQML
+139 
-146 NLTVYT
+146 
-152 NREMLVS
+152 
-159 EGWIASNTT
+159 
-168 LNGNYA
+168 
-174 SAQMFV
+174 
-180 KAGGKASNTLI
+180 
-191 SSGRMYVSNGGYT
+191 SNGGM
-204 ENTTLIGGSQII
+204 IGDFS
-216 YTGSHEHGAII
+216 
-227 KGGIFDLAYGASA
+227 SA
-240 TNIQIVSNGFM
+240 
-251 TADYN
+251 
-256 HKSYITGTSQG
+256 SYITGTSNG
-267 KTIKAGDGE
+267 KEIKISNGI
-276 MLNLTVYTNRSMLV
+276 MQNLTVYQSHYITVGER
-290 SQGWVASNT
+290 WVASSSILQGDYYKATMNI
-299 TLNGTY
+299 
-305 ASACMYTL
+305 L
-313 DGGTATNTIVSSGRM
+313 DGGIAIDTAMNKNSYIV
-328 YVSNGGY
+328 VSNGGCIQK
-335 TENTT
+335 TKQITGTQNILSGGLTDKAVVTGGT
-340 LLNGSQVISAG
+340 LLLSA
-351 GWEHRGIVKGGVL
+351 
-364 YLLYGA
+364 GA
-370 SATDIQVVNDGVM
+370 SATDLLVSANGIM
-383 IGDFDDTSYITGTS
+383 IGNFTSDSYISGTS
-397 QGKIISAGDGEMLNL
+397 QGKIVKLGNGVMQNL
-412 TVYTNRE
+412 TVYQSRYMTLGD
-419 MVVSEG
+419 G
-425 WIASNTTLNGNY
+425 WIASGTTLQGGY
-437 ASALMY
+437 YFASME
-443 TLSGGVASNTII
+443 I
-455 NNGRMFVSSGAYTQ
+455 NSGA
-469 STSLVNGSQII
+469 
-480 LAGGH
+480 
-485 EHGVVVK
+485 
-492 GGTLY
+492 
-497 LSNGASATDIQI
+497 
-509 INNGAMIANFGSTS
+509 
-523 YITGTSQGKSIKAGD
+523 KA
-538 GEMLNLTIYTD
+538 I
-549 RSMVVGKG
+549 
-557 WKASNTI
+557 NTI
-564 LNGTYASAQMF
+564 LN
-575 VEKEA
+575 
-580 QAYGTI
+580 
-586 ISSGRMYISAG
+586 SSCKLHVKSG
-597 GYAENTYQAAGSQI
+597 GYAENTSQAAGSQI
-611 IYNGGTASG
+611 IYNGATASG

-641 RTEGTIILSAGA
+641 RTEGTIILSSGA

-661 NSNLGMSAGAQL
+661 NSNLGMSARAQL

-688 SNVAND
+688 SNVASD

-705 FSKAAASGGNVM
+705 FNKAAASGGNVM

-869 KVDHQIGFWMNGSNT
+869 KVDHQIGFWMNGSNS
-884 WKGQGLPEPV
+884 WKGQGLPEPA

-1041 GWDARAIG
+1041 GWDVRAIG

>member
-1 MARYDVKPGSTSR
+1 MARYDVKPGSTVS
-14 GVTVGTNDIM
+14 GKTLGHGDSMYI
-24 SVSST
+24 SST
-29 GIAIDTTLNG
+29 GLAIDTIINTNYG
-39 TYTSAFLYLNEGGI
+39 NNDTTSMYINEGGK
-53 ASNTYIQNGRMY
+53 ASGTIIRHGRLY
-65 ISNGGHAKGTTLYN
+65 ISNGGVAESTTQFAGTQTVL
-79 GYEVIYAGGHEDGAI
+79 EGGLTNSTI
-94 VSGGTLEL
+94 VSGGTLNL
-102 AYGASATN
+102 AAGASATN
-110 INVLSGGA
+110 V
-118 MLGDYNATNYI
+118 
-129 TGTSRGKTIK
+129 
-139 LGNGQML
+139 
-146 NLTVYT
+146 
-152 NREMLVS
+152 
-159 EGWIASNTT
+159 
-168 LNGNYA
+168 
-174 SAQMFV
+174 
-180 KAGGKASNTLI
+180 
-191 SSGRMYVSNGGYT
+191 
-204 ENTTLIGGSQII
+204 QI
-216 YTGSHEHGAII
+216 
-227 KGGIFDLAYGASA
+227 
-240 TNIQIVSNGFM
+240 NGFM
-251 TADYN
+251 TADYTAD
-256 HKSYITGTSQG
+256 SYITGTSNG
-267 KTIKAGDGE
+267 KDIKVGDKE
-276 MLNLTVYTNRSMLV
+276 MNNLTIWHTRYMTV
-290 SQGWVASNT
+290 SEGWVASNT
-299 TLNGTY
+299 TINANYGNNDT
-305 ASACMYTL
+305 ASMFIR
-313 DGGTATNTIVSSGRM
+313 DGGRATGTVVSHGIL

-335 TENTT
+335 IEATT
-340 LLNGSQVISAG
+340 QVNGSQIIYAG
-351 GWEHRGIVKGGVL
+351 GHTDGAVVKGGSL
-364 YLLYGA
+364 CLSAGA
-370 SATDIQVVNDGVM
+370 SATNVQISNNGFMTADYTAD
-383 IGDFDDTSYITGTS
+383 SYITGTS
-397 QGKIISAGDGEMLNL
+397 DGKNIKLADGEMNNL
-412 TVYTNRE
+412 TIWHTRYMT
-419 MVVSEG
+419 VSEG
-425 WIASNTTLNGNY
+425 WVASNTTINANYGNNNT
-437 ASALMY
+437 ASMF
-443 TLSGGVASNTII
+443 I
-455 NNGRMFVSSGAYTQ
+455 N
-469 STSLVNGSQII
+469 
-480 LAGGH
+480 
-485 EHGVVVK
+485 K
-492 GGTLY
+492 GGQ
-497 LSNGASATDIQI
+497 AS
-509 INNGAMIANFGSTS
+509 
-523 YITGTSQGKSIKAGD
+523 GTVISHGILHVKS
-538 GEMLNLTIYTD
+538 
-549 RSMVVGKG
+549 
-557 WKASNTI
+557 
-564 LNGTYASAQMF
+564 
-575 VEKEA
+575 
-580 QAYGTI
+580 
-586 ISSGRMYISAG
+586 G
-597 GYAENTYQAAGSQI
+597 GYAENTSQAAGSQI

-628 YVANGGTVKGTEL
+628 FVANGGTVKGTEL
-641 RTEGTIILSAGA
+641 RTEGSIILSAGA

-688 SNVAND
+688 SNVASD

-705 FSKAAASGGNVM
+705 FSKATASGGNVM

-763 NRVILNDMSLLT
+763 NRVILNDMSLLA

-788 EGSYKLAT
+788 EGSYKLAN

-844 TASGPSKSPAGDI
+844 TASGPSKFPAGDI

-884 WKGQGLPEPV
+884 WKGQGLPEPA

-935 MSTWENISYLNNPDN
+935 MSTWENISFLNNPDN

-985 TDSWVSISGGFDKNW
+985 TDNWVSISGGFDENW

-1015 ILFRNG
+1015 ILFQNG

-1032 FSSLGGFGD
+1032 FASLGGFGT
-1041 GWDARAIG
+1041 GWEVRAIG